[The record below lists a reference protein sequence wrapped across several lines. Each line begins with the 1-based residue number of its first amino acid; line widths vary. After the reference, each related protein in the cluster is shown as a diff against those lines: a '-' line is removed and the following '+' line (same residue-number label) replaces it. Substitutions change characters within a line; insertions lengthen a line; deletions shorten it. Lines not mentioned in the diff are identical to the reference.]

1 MPSILPVV
9 NVQTLCAIRIPSS
22 ISTRKWIE
30 ERERCKKLIEN
41 FKPNVTVPGT
51 PPADLAVN
59 YIAYSSLTEPN
70 NDAEIKLKL
79 GREWEGTMS

>member
-1 MPSILPVV
+1 
-9 NVQTLCAIRIPSS
+9 
-22 ISTRKWIE
+22 
-30 ERERCKKLIEN
+30 LIEN

>member
-1 MPSILPVV
+1 
-9 NVQTLCAIRIPSS
+9 
-22 ISTRKWIE
+22 
-30 ERERCKKLIEN
+30 LIEN

-51 PPADLAVN
+51 PLADLAVN
-59 YIAYSSLTEPN
+59 YIAYSSLTEPK